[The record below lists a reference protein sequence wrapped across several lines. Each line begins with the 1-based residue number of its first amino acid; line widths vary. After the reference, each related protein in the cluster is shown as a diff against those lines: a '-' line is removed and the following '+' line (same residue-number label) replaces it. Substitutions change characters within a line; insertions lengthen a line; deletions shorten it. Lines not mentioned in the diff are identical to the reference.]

1 MSKEM
6 KNSVKFGGFVRL
18 TIVQFT
24 NEEAHDPAVE
34 VCRLADNDEGGAEGE
49 EGPMISTQLGT
60 TPIIYCIYCISDK
73 IIYVFFTKIHGF
85 STKHFS
91 FSMLDLKEIFTPKFL
106 P

>member
-18 TIVQFT
+18 TIVQYT

-49 EGPMISTQLGT
+49 EGPDDQHTAGHNSHNILYMR
-60 TPIIYCIYCISDK
+60 
-73 IIYVFFTKIHGF
+73 
-85 STKHFS
+85 
-91 FSMLDLKEIFTPKFL
+91 
-106 P
+106 